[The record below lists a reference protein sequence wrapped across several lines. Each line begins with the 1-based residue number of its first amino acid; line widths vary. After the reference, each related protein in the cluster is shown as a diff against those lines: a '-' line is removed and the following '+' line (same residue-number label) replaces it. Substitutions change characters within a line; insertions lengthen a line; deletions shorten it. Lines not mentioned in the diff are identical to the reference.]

1 MGISNWIS
9 ERVTEGSS
17 HQGLMVAV
25 VAALVLFGGMSLT
38 KVVLWGALVWGV
50 WSIMKRGLI
59 MAELE
64 TEVQLLKKELHDQ
77 KKIHDRLDIA
87 IEKLTDVSNSINRM
101 LAVHEEKLAR
111 QEESIIDAEQ
121 KIEVR
126 RAELSKQI
134 DELHS
139 RITTNTKEIM
149 TAAVDQHTK
158 QNREIQKIRDELVSR
173 VGVLEKW
180 RHVLIGGSIVIGFM
194 LHKFVNFGS

>member
-1 MGISNWIS
+1 MP
-9 ERVTEGSS
+9 
-17 HQGLMVAV
+17 
-25 VAALVLFGGMSLT
+25 
-38 KVVLWGALVWGV
+38 
-50 WSIMKRGLI
+50 
-59 MAELE
+59 ELE

-111 QEESIIDAEQ
+111 QEESIMDAEQ
-121 KIEVR
+121 KIERR

-139 RITTNTKEIM
+139 RVTTNTKEIM
-149 TAAVDQHTK
+149 TAASAQHTQ
-158 QNREIQKIRDELVSR
+158 QNKEIQRIRDELVSR

-194 LHKFVNFGS
+194 LHKFIDFNP